1 MEIYWS
7 QGLDWLT
14 VVFAAEHQSLR
25 SSRAFAKHQGLFHS
39 PVLAAAEG
47 RQPSASGPA
56 AEQAPAPWAVVW
68 EAGPQ
73 ERSVATTGARDS
85 RVITVTVILHSA
97 GTAVFII

>member
-1 MEIYWS
+1 M
-7 QGLDWLT
+7 
-14 VVFAAEHQSLR
+14 
-25 SSRAFAKHQGLFHS
+25 AFAKHQGLFHS

-73 ERSVATTGARDS
+73 ERSVATT
-85 RVITVTVILHSA
+85 
-97 GTAVFII
+97 